1 MVFGSGVIFIVVIA
15 IIFVGLIN
23 VYNSLVKKRNEVKN
37 SFSQIDI
44 QLKRRYD
51 LIPNLVETAKAYLKH
66 EKETLENVIRA
77 RNQALLSLQTAAVN
91 SSQGDKIKN
100 LTNADGNLNQ
110 ALGRLM
116 MVMESYPDLKADHT
130 IRQLMEELSSTE
142 NKIAFARQAFND
154 SVMTFNNTREVFPNN
169 IFASMFGF
177 EMANA
182 FEVTNPVEK
191 ENIKVQF

>member
-1 MVFGSGVIFIVVIA
+1 MIFGSGVIFLVVVA
-15 IIFVGLIN
+15 IIFVALIN
-23 VYNSLVKKRNEVKN
+23 IYNSLVKKRNEVKN
-37 SFSQIDI
+37 SFSQIDV

-77 RNQALLSLQTAAVN
+77 RNQAMLCLQTAAVN
-91 SSQGDKIKN
+91 SSQGEKIKN
-100 LTNADGNLNQ
+100 LTNADGQLNQ

-116 MVMESYPDLKADHT
+116 MVMESYPDLKADNT

-177 EMANA
+177 QIANA
-182 FEVTNPVEK
+182 FEITNPVEK
-191 ENIKVQF
+191 ETVKVQF